1 MEKNTI
7 KFYNLIFPFFIMLLI
22 PPYIIVAIIGNLIID
37 AVIIISV
44 LKLNY
49 SYPMLESSTVKKTI
63 LKSFGLG
70 FSADIIGMII
80 LIVLYGLYEPTINY
94 FRIWD
99 NPLSIIVHFVVIGL
113 TGVLIFYFNKFLF
126 KRLPISE
133 TVVFRVALSMAI
145 ITAPWTFLI
154 PAALYAR

>member
-1 MEKNTI
+1 MMHSYELEVIGDANFVGELT
-7 KFYNLIFPFFIMLLI
+7 YG
-22 PPYIIVAIIGNLIID
+22 PY
-37 AVIIISV
+37 
-44 LKLNY
+44 
-49 SYPMLESSTVKKTI
+49 
-63 LKSFGLG
+63 
-70 FSADIIGMII
+70 
-80 LIVLYGLYEPTINY
+80 Y